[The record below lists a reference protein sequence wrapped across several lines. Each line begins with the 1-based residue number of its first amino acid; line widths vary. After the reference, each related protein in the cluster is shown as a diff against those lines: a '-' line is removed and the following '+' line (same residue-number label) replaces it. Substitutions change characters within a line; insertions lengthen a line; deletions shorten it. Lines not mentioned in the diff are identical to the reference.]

1 MEVLTLQNY
10 LLCYNLSYAASCLA
24 NWPHPG
30 VNSTLWTLVP
40 KIDWNGKQLPI
51 KIEALGAAKTV
62 SPTFKP
68 GGENITFFHPDNWLK
83 QSVHYGLGH
92 IQ

>member
-1 MEVLTLQNY
+1 MEVLGLPSFATIWATQP
-10 LLCYNLSYAASCLA
+10 AALA
-24 NWPHPG
+24 NCPPHPG

-40 KIDWNGKQLPI
+40 KGIDWNGKQLPI

-68 GGENITFFHPDNWLK
+68 RGEGNVFHHPDNWLK
-83 QSVHYGLGH
+83 QLHYGLGH